1 MKKLLFVLALA
12 AALNPSTK
20 RLTQHKK
27 WLAGV
32 LVVSWTLG
40 PALASQEMPSATD
53 LVADVIIGVEREFLG
68 GLGEGWTEAKIRART
83 LAIDRPD
90 YGVEIANELL
100 KATHD
105 PFTRLVLRDEARR
118 LITSATGGQRSNVG
132 VVFSGAEPV
141 AARVLAGSSAERGG
155 LKAGDRILSVDATT
169 VDTAE
174 EAAYLLSNGE
184 PGTVVSVVLADHRG
198 TRRLTRGTPVP
209 SVMRLGNT
217 LRIRDISRTT
227 ASALRSAMDEKT
239 AIIDLRHNSGG
250 ALDGAAEAA
259 ELFLKRGQTVVTIF
273 DKQSGR
279 RRQIAPE
286 NGPFAFTPKPLYILV
301 DRNTASAAELFA
313 GTLSDNHRAIL
324 VAPPPGATYGKAK
337 IQRAVAL
344 PDGNLLLV
352 TRAMYQ
358 LPTSNN
364 IDGHGLR
371 ADRIGP
377 QSSCSIDSV
386 HDDPVQCVADSI
398 PAEYT
403 LD

>member
-1 MKKLLFVLALA
+1 MRKLLLLLAPVV
-12 AALNPSTK
+12 ALKPSTN
-20 RLTQHKK
+20 RATRRKK

-32 LVVSWTLG
+32 LVVSWMIG
-40 PALASQEMPSATD
+40 PAFASQEMPSATD
-53 LVADVIIGVEREFLG
+53 LVADVIIGVEREFIG
-68 GLGEGWTEAKIRART
+68 ELGELWAEAKIRARS

-118 LITSATGGQRSNVG
+118 LISSATGRQRSSVG
-132 VVFSGAEPV
+132 VVFSGVEPV
-141 AARVLAGSSAERGG
+141 AARVLAGSSAELGG
-155 LKAGDRILSVDATT
+155 VKAGDRIVSVDTTT

-184 PGTVVSVVLADHRG
+184 PGTTVSVVLAENRG
-198 TRRLTRGTPVP
+198 TKRLTRGAPMP
-209 SVMRLGNT
+209 SVVRMGNT

-227 ASALRSAMDEKT
+227 ANALRGTMDEKVT
-239 AIIDLRHNSGG
+239 IIDLRHNSGG

-259 ELFLKRGQTVVTIF
+259 ELFLKRGQTVVTIV

-279 RRQIAPE
+279 RRQIAPA
-286 NGPFAFTPKPLYILV
+286 NGPFAFMPDPLYILV

-313 GTLSDNHRAIL
+313 GALSDNHRAIL

-337 IQRAVAL
+337 IQRALTL
-344 PDGNLLLV
+344 PDGDLLLV
-352 TRAMYQ
+352 TRATYQ
-358 LPTSNN
+358 LPSSMN

-371 ADRIGP
+371 AERIGP
-377 QSSCSIDSV
+377 QRSCSIDTID
-386 HDDPVQCVADSI
+386 DDPVRCVADSI
-398 PAEYT
+398 PAEPIE
-403 LD
+403 D